1 MRTYLE
7 VNLTN
12 IKNNIKEIR
21 KISNSKIIAVIKS
34 DAYSLGAVR
43 IAKTLE
49 EENIDFFAVCTI
61 KEALELR
68 ENNIKS
74 DILILSKVF
83 EDEYYLLKN
92 NNFTLAAYS
101 LEELEELNK
110 YLLKEN
116 IYINAH
122 LKIDTG
128 MTRLGFMYT
137 KNKKEIE
144 NIIKAFNFS
153 NIKIKG
159 IYSHLS
165 SSDEID
171 TKYSNMQ
178 IENFNELLKV
188 LKQKNIDYGY
198 THLFASHGILNYKE
212 NYDYIRPGIIMY
224 GLTVRDDLK
233 NNSNIK
239 LLPVVKLYSRVISI
253 KKVPKDV
260 AVSYSRLFTT
270 DKPTSIAVVSI
281 GYADGYPRSLSND
294 FYVYINNQKC
304 NILGRICMDHMMV
317 DVTDKNVKVGDIVEI
332 FGDNIKID
340 DISKK
345 LNTINNDILCMI
357 KKRVEIK
364 YIEN

>member
-7 VNLTN
+7 VNL
-12 IKNNIKEIR
+12 NNIKHNIEEIR
-21 KISNSKIIAVIKS
+21 KITDSKIISVIKS
-34 DAYSLGAVR
+34 DAYSLGSIK

-49 EENIDFFAVCTI
+49 KENIDFFAVCTI
-61 KEALELR
+61 KEALILR
-68 ENNIKS
+68 KNNIKS

-83 EDEYYLLKN
+83 EDEYHLLKD
-92 NNFTLAAYS
+92 NNFTISAYS
-101 LEELEELNK
+101 LEELEDINN
-110 YLLKEN
+110 YLKKEN
-116 IYINAH
+116 LFINAH

-128 MTRLGFMYT
+128 MTRLGFIYID
-137 KNKKEIE
+137 NEKELDK
-144 NIIKAFNFS
+144 IIKTFNFS

-171 TKYSNMQ
+171 SSYSDMQ
-178 IENFNELLKV
+178 IKNFDELLSI
-188 LKQKNIDYGY
+188 LKNKNIDYGF
-198 THLFASHGILNYKE
+198 THLFASHGILNYKG

-224 GLTVRDDLK
+224 GLTVRDDMK
-233 NNSNIK
+233 NISNIK
-239 LLPVVKLYSRVISI
+239 LKSAVKMYSKVISI
-253 KKVPKDV
+253 KRVKKNTSI
-260 AVSYSRLFTT
+260 SYSRLFTT
-270 DKPTSIAVVSI
+270 DKSTDVAVISI
-281 GYADGYPRSLSND
+281 GYGDGYPRMLSND

-317 DVTDKNVKVGDIVEI
+317 DVTGKNVKVGDVVEI

-357 KKRVEIK
+357 KPRVEIK
-364 YIEN
+364 YIEK